1 MEVRRESGIKS
12 QAGSANLADG
22 PAANWQH
29 YPLLGRRIAHGIE
42 ERPVPL
48 AVMRTRLQTVAEEKT
63 IAAVQGDD
71 VAAADGQEGERGVDE
86 RNAFPGD
93 VGEVVSRARVTLAA
107 EALVEEANQGLGQL
121 LAVVGV
127 GDELAPGPVEA
138 LEAAHRADGE
148 AAEDLH

>member
-1 MEVRRESGIKS
+1 MEVRRQSGIKS

-29 YPLLGRRIAHGIE
+29 HPLLGRRIAHGIE

-48 AVMRTRLQTVAEEKT
+48 AVTRTRLPTAAEEKA

-86 RNAFPGD
+86 RNPFPGD

-127 GDELAPGPVEA
+127 GDEVAPGPGDA